1 MVVLF
6 LIPYFK
12 VLKSL
17 LAATKNRQKH
27 ITYFRTILQS
37 LLGIQTAQAYEYVFF
52 KPAEGVSSTM
62 TKVEIVKDI
71 HLEM

>member
-1 MVVLF
+1 MKPTFIMVLLF
-6 LIPYFK
+6 LIQYFK
-12 VLKSL
+12 VKKQVLKSL

-52 KPAEGVSSTM
+52 KPAALKQM
-62 TKVEIVKDI
+62 T
-71 HLEM
+71 